1 MILKGDLLVRGVLLG
16 VLAFGLAACGCDD
29 DCAPPPQQ
37 TIAVFSAFP
46 AELAPLVE
54 AATIEETVTIDDHIF
69 RRGVLAGVPVV
80 VAMTGVG
87 LVNAENTTRT
97 LLDHF
102 EVTGIVFSGVAGSTR
117 NIGDV
122 TVPVEWRDTEG
133 RTFPAHPPWLAL
145 AEEVAASGVELERCA
160 VPVSKPDRGEVCMPQ
175 QPIIA
180 VGGFGSSSD
189 PFNGMPFNCTMGGND
204 VFGCDIVTSSGAATA
219 GFAAK
224 AKTVLEEEPVA
235 VDMETAAV
243 ARVAAEKGLPF
254 IAFRAVSDGA
264 NDPLGLMGFFEQFFA
279 YYRLAADNAAIAT
292 IAFLERLG

>member
-1 MILKGDLLVRGVLLG
+1 MGA
-16 VLAFGLAACGCDD
+16 LAVCLAACGCDD
-29 DCAPPPQQ
+29 DGAPPPQQ

-122 TVPVEWRDTEG
+122 TVPAEWRDTEG
-133 RTFPAHPPWLAL
+133 RTFPAHSPWLAL
-145 AEEVAASGVELERCA
+145 AEDVAASGVELERCT
-160 VPVSKPDRGEVCMPQ
+160 VPVTRPDRGEVCMPN
-175 QPIIA
+175 QPII
-180 VGGFGSSSD
+180 
-189 PFNGMPFNCTMGGND
+189 
-204 VFGCDIVTSSGAATA
+204 
-219 GFAAK
+219 
-224 AKTVLEEEPVA
+224 
-235 VDMETAAV
+235 
-243 ARVAAEKGLPF
+243 
-254 IAFRAVSDGA
+254 
-264 NDPLGLMGFFEQFFA
+264 
-279 YYRLAADNAAIAT
+279 
-292 IAFLERLG
+292 